1 MIYVVSK
8 YVISFAGAQTSLL
21 AKYPKRQGARKTNAF
36 TDYSK
41 QCCAAIQAT
50 CRRQQTPQ
58 LWREWWWKGT
68 DYFFLL
74 NMPHLMTVSL
84 NVLSDVRLCCKSKR
98 HWMHSHLVI
107 LDNSLI
113 RESGQ
118 TIIVKKTKL
127 IHCKYFMCDCTSNRN
142 RAQQNNISKSKRI
155 KIRTS
160 LHVLLI
166 FD

>member
-84 NVLSDVRLCCKSKR
+84 NVLSDVRLCCKSKTLNALTF
-98 HWMHSHLVI
+98 S
-107 LDNSLI
+107 DP
-113 RESGQ
+113 GQ
-118 TIIVKKTKL
+118 FT
-127 IHCKYFMCDCTSNRN
+127 Y
-142 RAQQNNISKSKRI
+142 KRI
-155 KIRTS
+155 WANYNSKENKVNT
-160 LHVLLI
+160 L
-166 FD
+166 